1 MTRMVLFYILQFS
14 GLILQMAGLIK
25 DIWFLISASTIN
37 LSQYVVL
44 TEVYEENLAA
54 HRFFF
59 FFLIWKREEDF
70 NSLLGSL
77 WIFKNFAVWNLK
89 PY

>member
-44 TEVYEENLAA
+44 AEVYEENLAS

-59 FFLIWKREEDF
+59 FF
-70 NSLLGSL
+70 
-77 WIFKNFAVWNLK
+77 NLEK
-89 PY
+89 

>member
-1 MTRMVLFYILQFS
+1 MVLFYILQFS

-44 TEVYEENLAA
+44 AEVYEENLAS

-59 FFLIWKREEDF
+59 F
-70 NSLLGSL
+70 
-77 WIFKNFAVWNLK
+77 
-89 PY
+89 

>member
-1 MTRMVLFYILQFS
+1 MVLFYILQFS

-44 TEVYEENLAA
+44 AEVYEENLAS
-54 HRFFF
+54 HRFF
-59 FFLIWKREEDF
+59 FFLIWKSEEEI
-70 NSLLGSL
+70 NSLLVSL
-77 WIFKNFAVWNLK
+77 WIF
-89 PY
+89 